1 MFFDIQGRKMRW
13 PQAKH
18 LCDSWTAITQVC
30 YDGKNRIVTQ
40 AGDTML
46 AFFLAALES
55 EDDKRKFVAVYEQ
68 YHEKMEKI
76 ALHILGSQH
85 DAEDAVQNAFL
96 QIIRHFEKIYEIPC
110 EELPFW
116 IISIVKN
123 EALMIL
129 RKKRNVVPLEDWDSF
144 EQSADST
151 TGYTELVEL
160 FRQLPETYRAVLEM
174 KLLIGYTDREITQKL
189 GLSETAVSSRAS
201 RGRALLRK
209 LVEKEGL

>member
-1 MFFDIQGRKMRW
+1 
-13 PQAKH
+13 
-18 LCDSWTAITQVC
+18 
-30 YDGKNRIVTQ
+30 
-40 AGDTML
+40 ML

-129 RKKRNVVPLEDWDSF
+129 RKRKRTVPLENWEGFAAEAEDV
-144 EQSADST
+144 
-151 TGYTELVEL
+151 TGYQELVAL
-160 FRQLPETYRAVLEM
+160 FARLPESYRAVLEM
-174 KLLIGYTDREITQKL
+174 KILLGYSDKEIAERL
-189 GLSETAVSSRAS
+189 GISRAAVSTRAT
-201 RGRALLRK
+201 RGRALLRSIA
-209 LVEKEGL
+209 EKEGFHA